1 MKAFSLAALS
11 LAFTSGLLLAPLA
24 KPQSADNSADRKV
37 VRKTTPPY
45 PAIARTLNLSG
56 SVKLEVTIASNGSV
70 KAIQVLG
77 GNPLLAQAAS
87 TAVHDWKWEK
97 GEHETTEQVE
107 VRFTP

>member
-11 LAFTSGLLLAPLA
+11 LILISGFLLSPLA
-24 KPQSADNSADRKV
+24 KAQSADNSAHRKV
-37 VRKTTPPY
+37 ARKTTPPY

-56 SVKLEVTIASNGSV
+56 SVKLEVTVASNGSV

-77 GNPLLAQAAS
+77 GNPLLAQAAN

-97 GEHETTEQVE
+97 GEHETIEQVE
-107 VRFTP
+107 VRFDP

>member
-11 LAFTSGLLLAPLA
+11 LVLTSGLPLAPVA
-24 KPQSADNSADRKV
+24 KAQSVDNSGDRKV

-56 SVKLEVTIASNGSV
+56 SVKLEVTVASNGSV

-77 GNPLLAQAAS
+77 GNPLLAEVACA
-87 TAVHDWKWEK
+87 AVHDWKWEK
-97 GEHETTEQVE
+97 VDRETTERVE
-107 VRFTP
+107 VRFNP